1 LRSYTEVM
9 IVNDIKIDEILD
21 ELPENLRQK
30 AEKILSEMLEKK
42 ESDEHIRIVISS
54 LYWNWT

>member
-1 LRSYTEVM
+1 M

-21 ELPENLRQK
+21 ELPENLRQR